1 VIRRARV
8 IRQADAGAA
17 TPLAA
22 GASQLPAAKPAR
34 SALGPAR
41 LGPSTSAAAGGPPRP
56 RIIARPLAE
65 AKAEARALL
74 DRARDEAQLIL
85 SRAEAAANDL
95 ILQQHTRARA
105 DALCL
110 VVGEALELRKRQAE
124 LSKNVLDRSVDF
136 ATLLA
141 ERLLGEELALAP
153 ERIVLLARQALTEAA
168 GARHAIIVAHP
179 RDACELRSGL
189 ANLGSLLDSIG
200 IEDDAEVTR
209 GYIRVETELGV
220 IEADLRGQL
229 ERLATQLRKL
239 LMSHAPDAV

>member
-1 VIRRARV
+1 MIRRTRV
-8 IRQADAGAA
+8 IRKKDAARA
-17 TPLAA
+17 VPHA
-22 GASQLPAAKPAR
+22 LPALELTEQPAPLR
-34 SALGPAR
+34 C
-41 LGPSTSAAAGGPPRP
+41 
-56 RIIARPLAE
+56 RIIARPIAD

-74 DRARDEAQLIL
+74 EKARDEAQQII

-124 LSKNVLDRSVDF
+124 LEKSVLDRSVDF

-141 ERLLGEELALAP
+141 ERLLGEELSLAP
-153 ERIVLLARQALTEAA
+153 ERVRALARQALTEAA

-189 ANLGSLLDSIG
+189 VNLGSLLDSIG
-200 IEDDAEVTR
+200 IEDDPKLTR

-220 IEADLRGQL
+220 IEADVRGQL
-229 ERLATQLRKL
+229 ERLAAQLRKL
-239 LMSHAPDAV
+239 LTSHAPDGP

>member
-1 VIRRARV
+1 
-8 IRQADAGAA
+8 
-17 TPLAA
+17 
-22 GASQLPAAKPAR
+22 
-34 SALGPAR
+34 
-41 LGPSTSAAAGGPPRP
+41 
-56 RIIARPLAE
+56 
-65 AKAEARALL
+65 
-74 DRARDEAQLIL
+74 
-85 SRAEAAANDL
+85 
-95 ILQQHTRARA
+95 
-105 DALCL
+105 

-141 ERLLGEELALAP
+141 ERLLGEELSLAP
-153 ERIVLLARQALTEAA
+153 ERIVALARQALTEAA

-200 IEDDAEVTR
+200 IEDDAELTR

>member
-1 VIRRARV
+1 VTRARV
-8 IRQADAGAA
+8 IRAADAGQ
-17 TPLAA
+17 LAPRRVPPSDL
-22 GASQLPAAKPAR
+22 GRRVEPAR
-34 SALGPAR
+34 AR
-41 LGPSTSAAAGGPPRP
+41 
-56 RIIARPLAE
+56 IVARPIAE
-65 AKAEARALL
+65 ALESARVILDEARA
-74 DRARDEAQLIL
+74 EAQQIL
-85 SRAEAAANDL
+85 ARAEATANDL
-95 ILQQHTRARA
+95 ILQQQARARA

-153 ERIVLLARQALTEAA
+153 ERIRALARQVLEEAA

-179 RDACELRSGL
+179 RDASELRAGL
-189 ANLGSLLDSIG
+189 GGLGSLLDSVG
-200 IEDDAEVTR
+200 IEDDAALNR
-209 GYIRVETELGV
+209 GHIRVETELGV

-239 LMSHAPDAV
+239 LSSRALDAT

>member
-1 VIRRARV
+1 VIPRARIIRRADVGRAV
-8 IRQADAGAA
+8 PVAQTGVLVR
-17 TPLAA
+17 
-22 GASQLPAAKPAR
+22 PAA
-34 SALGPAR
+34 
-41 LGPSTSAAAGGPPRP
+41 PPGP
-56 RIIARPLAE
+56 RIIARPIAE
-65 AKAEARALL
+65 ARAEARALVE
-74 DRARDEAQLIL
+74 RARDEAQLIL

-95 ILQQHTRARA
+95 ILQHDTRARA

-124 LSKNVLDRSVDF
+124 LSRSALDRSVDF

-153 ERIVLLARQALTEAA
+153 ERVRALARQALTEAA

-179 RDACELRSGL
+179 RDATELRAGL
-189 ANLGSLLDSIG
+189 NSLGSLLDSIG
-200 IEDDAEVTR
+200 IEDDAELAR
-209 GYIRVETELGV
+209 GHIRVETELGV

-239 LMSHAPDAV
+239 LTSHASDTA

>member
-1 VIRRARV
+1 MTGRAKVILR
-8 IRQADAGAA
+8 ADASGVVPVIPPAER
-17 TPLAA
+17 A
-22 GASQLPAAKPAR
+22 GAPRTP
-34 SALGPAR
+34 
-41 LGPSTSAAAGGPPRP
+41 PSSRV
-56 RIIARPLAE
+56 IARPIAE
-65 AKAEARALL
+65 AKAEAKALL
-74 DRARDEAQLIL
+74 EKAREEAAQIL

-95 ILQQHTRARA
+95 ILQQQARARA

-124 LSKNVLDRSVDF
+124 LTRNVLDRSVDF

-153 ERIVLLARQALTEAA
+153 ERVRALARQALTEAA

-179 RDACELRSGL
+179 RDAAELRSGL
-189 ANLGSLLDSIG
+189 GSLGTLLDSIG
-200 IEDDAEVTR
+200 IEDDDKLQR
-209 GYIRVETELGV
+209 GHIRVETELGV

-239 LMSHAPDAV
+239 LTSHAPESA

>member
-1 VIRRARV
+1 MIRRARV

-17 TPLAA
+17 APLAR
-22 GASQLPAAKPAR
+22 GALEHAPKPDPSPLDPPRPEA
-34 SALGPAR
+34 SAF
-41 LGPSTSAAAGGPPRP
+41 TAAGGPPHA
-56 RIIARPLAE
+56 RIVARPLAE

-74 DRARDEAQLIL
+74 DRAREEAQQIL

-95 ILQQHTRARA
+95 ILQQHARARA

-153 ERIVLLARQALTEAA
+153 ERIVALARQALTEAA

-179 RDACELRSGL
+179 RDASELRAGL
-189 ANLGSLLDSIG
+189 ANLGSLLDSVG
-200 IEDDAEVTR
+200 IEDDAALTR
-209 GYIRVETELGV
+209 GQIRVETELGV

>member
-1 VIRRARV
+1 MTRARV
-8 IRQADAGAA
+8 IRAADASRLVPRRA
-17 TPLAA
+17 PE
-22 GASQLPAAKPAR
+22 SD
-34 SALGPAR
+34 LGKR
-41 LGPSTSAAAGGPPRP
+41 GEPPRA
-56 RIIARPLAE
+56 RIVARPIAE
-65 AKAEARALL
+65 AMEAARGLL
-74 DRARDEAQLIL
+74 DAA
-85 SRAEAAANDL
+85 RAEAQQILARAEATANDL
-95 ILQQHTRARA
+95 ILQQQARARA

-153 ERIVLLARQALTEAA
+153 ERIRALARQVLEEAA

-179 RDACELRSGL
+179 RDASELRAGL
-189 ANLGSLLDSIG
+189 GGLGSMLDSIG
-200 IEDDAEVTR
+200 IEDDAQLNR
-209 GYIRVETELGV
+209 GHIRVETELGV

-239 LMSHAPDAV
+239 LSSRALDAT

>member
-8 IRQADAGAA
+8 IRKQDAGLAVSR
-17 TPLAA
+17 PLPEVEL
-22 GASQLPAAKPAR
+22 SHPPAP
-34 SALGPAR
+34 L
-41 LGPSTSAAAGGPPRP
+41 RP
-56 RIIARPLAE
+56 RIIARPIAD

-74 DRARDEAQLIL
+74 EKARDEAQQIIA
-85 SRAEAAANDL
+85 RAEAAANDL

-124 LSKNVLDRSVDF
+124 LEKNVLDRSVDF

-141 ERLLGEELALAP
+141 ERLLGEELSLAP
-153 ERIVLLARQALTEAA
+153 ERVRALARQALTESA

-179 RDACELRSGL
+179 RDAAELRSGL
-189 ANLGSLLDSIG
+189 AHLGSLLDSIG
-200 IEDDAEVTR
+200 IEDDAKLGR
-209 GYIRVETELGV
+209 GHIRVETELGV
-220 IEADLRGQL
+220 IEADVRDQL

-239 LMSHAPDAV
+239 LTSHAPDGP

>member
-8 IRQADAGAA
+8 IRQKDAGQAVPRA
-17 TPLAA
+17 
-22 GASQLPAAKPAR
+22 LPALELTEQPAP
-34 SALGPAR
+34 L
-41 LGPSTSAAAGGPPRP
+41 RP
-56 RIIARPLAE
+56 RIIARPIAD

-74 DRARDEAQLIL
+74 EKARDEAQQII

-124 LSKNVLDRSVDF
+124 LEKSVLDRSVDF

-141 ERLLGEELALAP
+141 ERLLGEELSLAP
-153 ERIVLLARQALTEAA
+153 ERVRALARQALTEAA

-189 ANLGSLLDSIG
+189 VNLGSLLESIG
-200 IEDDAEVTR
+200 IEDDPKLTR
-209 GYIRVETELGV
+209 GHIRVETELGV
-220 IEADLRGQL
+220 IEADVRGQL
-229 ERLATQLRKL
+229 ERLAAQLRKL
-239 LMSHAPDAV
+239 LTSHAPDGP